1 MALFEARDITVGYS
15 LPSEEGAGAAVLL
28 RHVGFVLEAGLIYDL
43 TGPSGAG
50 KSMLLRAC
58 ALMMER
64 QAGELLLDGR
74 PSGSFSPQQ
83 WRSRVALVP
92 QRASLVPGTV
102 GENLRLPWTLKVHA
116 AEPAPS
122 DADLSRLLERAA
134 LDVPLDRDAARLS
147 GGQAAR
153 VALLRT
159 FATRPAVLLLDEV
172 DAALDDESAR
182 AVGALTAAMAAEGA
196 ACLRIRHRAS
206 DGFASGTFALSNG
219 SLSPLQPA
227 ACDAP
232 CTPPSTASREEL

>member
-15 LPSEEGAGAAVLL
+15 LPSDEEAGGAPLL
-28 RHVGFVLEAGLIYDL
+28 RHVGFALEAGLIYDL

-64 QAGELLLDGR
+64 RTGELLLDGR
-74 PSGSFSPQQ
+74 PSSSFSPQQ

-92 QRASLVPGTV
+92 QRASLIPGTV
-102 GENLRLPWTLKVHA
+102 GENLRLPWKLRVHA
-116 AEPAPS
+116 GSPAPS
-122 DADLSRLLERAA
+122 DAELSRLLERAA

-159 FATRPAVLLLDEV
+159 FATHPSVLLLDEV
-172 DAALDDESAR
+172 DAALDDESAQ
-182 AVGALTAAMAAEGA
+182 AVGALTVTMAAEGA

-206 DGFASGTFALSNG
+206 DGYAAGTFALSDG
-219 SLSPLQPA
+219 SLAPLQPA
-227 ACDAP
+227 SGGAP
-232 CTPPSTASREEL
+232 SFPTPSVTGAAL